1 MIRPSNRASIRNI
14 SDYSP
19 FGVQLAERTISG
31 DGYRFGFMGFE
42 RDNEV
47 KGNGNSYTTEFRQYD
62 PRLGRWLSVDP
73 LAHKFAGWSPYVAF
87 ADNPIFFTDPD
98 GRAPAGPGD
107 RVKKAKSF
115 VSTPYKQQ
123 YEWSGKTRT
132 YYRTGTSESA
142 LEYLDCSEL
151 VCRVLADDGLTSG
164 ITTKSTKDLIKFF
177 NNTDKWHKSDVPQVG
192 DVFLWDGHTGMVTG
206 VNEDGSI
213 EITHAAN
220 TKRGTVVDKNMKISY
235 FTKQKGWQGF
245 IRPVT
250 ETSDDAPTNKG
261 NPTEL
266 QEVKVVANRT
276 APKLLTKLAQTIE
289 TRPAESQE
297 IIENKKH

>member
-107 RVKKAKSF
+107 RVKK
-115 VSTPYKQQ
+115 PNH
-123 YEWSGKTRT
+123 
-132 YYRTGTSESA
+132 
-142 LEYLDCSEL
+142 LYLL
-151 VCRVLADDGLTSG
+151 LTS
-164 ITTKSTKDLIKFF
+164 
-177 NNTDKWHKSDVPQVG
+177 NNTNGAAKQEPTIEQV
-192 DVFLWDGHTGMVTG
+192 
-206 VNEDGSI
+206 
-213 EITHAAN
+213 
-220 TKRGTVVDKNMKISY
+220 
-235 FTKQKGWQGF
+235 Q
-245 IRPVT
+245 
-250 ETSDDAPTNKG
+250 
-261 NPTEL
+261 
-266 QEVKVVANRT
+266 VKVRLN
-276 APKLLTKLAQTIE
+276 I
-289 TRPAESQE
+289 
-297 IIENKKH
+297 